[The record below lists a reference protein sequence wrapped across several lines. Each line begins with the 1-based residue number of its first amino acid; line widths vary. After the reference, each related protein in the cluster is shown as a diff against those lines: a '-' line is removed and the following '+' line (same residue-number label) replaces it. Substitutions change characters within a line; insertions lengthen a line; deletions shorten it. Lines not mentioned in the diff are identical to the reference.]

1 MEQDLLHL
9 GSAIDNVYNYTS
21 ESGSRKT
28 IAKIVNGCLNVSY
41 ITIFNSSKES
51 DLHTQISRLRKE
63 SDEMIKSRLKTIKN
77 EFKKC
82 SGRDL
87 VEKKISD
94 SDRFENMTVSSYSPF
109 RKLLFTC
116 TYVYEVK

>member
-51 DLHTQISRLRKE
+51 DLHNQISRLRKE
-63 SDEMIKSRLKTIKN
+63 SDEMIKSRLKTIKK
-77 EFKKC
+77 EFKEC
-82 SGRDL
+82 AGRDL

-94 SDRFENMTVSSYSPF
+94 NDKFETMTVSPYSPF

>member
-1 MEQDLLHL
+1 MEQDLIHL

-41 ITIFNSSKES
+41 MTIFNSSKEN
-51 DLHTQISRLRKE
+51 DLHVQVARLRKE
-63 SDEMIKSRLKTIKN
+63 SDEMIKSRLKTIKK
-77 EFKKC
+77 EFKEC

-94 SDRFENMTVSSYSPF
+94 NDKFETMTVSPYSPF